1 MQGCLLST
9 RHRTAPTL
17 HPHCTHTAPTLHP
30 HCTALHRTAP
40 HYIHTAPH
48 CTHTAP
54 TLHPHCTHTA
64 PALHPHCT
72 RAAPA
77 LHPRCTHAAPH
88 CTHTA
93 PTPHHTASSC
103 IHATS
108 PRITLHPQER
118 DAALQP
124 RRLRVGTE
132 RPRRHRHAGER
143 CSVLQSRR
151 LQCWP
156 CVCVSWAVHKPPLWE
171 LQRWGRGWG
180 RGRSGEGAGQRCCAA
195 VLLLL
200 LRHGRLLPAGRV
212 PASEPRLPPPILC
225 LWGTELGANESP
237 VIPIQPHWAMETQ
250 RSRFGDGGP

>member
-17 HPHCTHTAPTLHP
+17 HPHCTALHLTAPTL

-40 HYIHTAPH
+40 S
-48 CTHTAP
+48 
-54 TLHPHCTHTA
+54 LHPHCTLT
-64 PALHPHCT
+64 
-72 RAAPA
+72 
-77 LHPRCTHAAPH
+77 APH

-171 LQRWGRGWG
+171 LRHWGRGWG
-180 RGRSGEGAGQRCCAA
+180 RGCGGEGAGQRCCAA
-195 VLLLL
+195 AAVLLCCCCCCATAGCSQQDESPRLN
-200 LRHGRLLPAGRV
+200 HGFLLPSSACGAR
-212 PASEPRLPPPILC
+212 S
-225 LWGTELGANESP
+225 WGQMRAP
-237 VIPIQPHWAMETQ
+237 
-250 RSRFGDGGP
+250 